1 MFEGRV
7 RYVVEADEVYPAVE
21 GFQQFQEGV
30 GMRYGVVE
38 TTKEDVFERQP
49 ALFGAFIVAFVSLP
63 AEIVA
68 FEHVHYVL
76 RASCLPV
83 QKVWDGAVKWQGYT
97 CFRRGSVPALFPVPR
112 C

>member
-38 TTKEDVFERQP
+38 TTKEYVFERQS
-49 ALFGAFIVAFVSLP
+49 ALFGALVVVFVSLP

-68 FEHVHYVL
+68 FEHVHHVL
-76 RASCLPV
+76 YAESPFCGHHACPSRRYGMV
-83 QKVWDGAVKWQGYT
+83 Q
-97 CFRRGSVPALFPVPR
+97 
-112 C
+112 